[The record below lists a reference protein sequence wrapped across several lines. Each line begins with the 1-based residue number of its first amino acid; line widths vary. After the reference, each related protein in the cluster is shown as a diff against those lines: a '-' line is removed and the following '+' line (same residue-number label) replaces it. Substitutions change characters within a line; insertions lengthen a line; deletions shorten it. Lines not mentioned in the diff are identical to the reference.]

1 MARVLIVDDDEMDRL
16 FNRRV
21 LEKSGHELFFAK
33 NGEEAYRLYL
43 RMGIQVVVTDLAMPH
58 VDGIELIRELKALFP
73 DAAIVAVSG
82 KGKEKLAMAKFV
94 GAQAILT
101 KPVDA
106 RALVEAV
113 AKAVASLPADD

>member
-21 LEKSGHELFFAK
+21 LEKAGHELFFAK

-58 VDGIELIRELKALFP
+58 VDGIELIKELKALFP
-73 DAAIVAVSG
+73 DAAVIAVSG
-82 KGKEKLAMAKFV
+82 KGEERLAMAKFM
-94 GAQAILT
+94 GAQAILP

-106 RALVEAV
+106 DALL
-113 AKAVASLPADD
+113 KAVATAAASVSED